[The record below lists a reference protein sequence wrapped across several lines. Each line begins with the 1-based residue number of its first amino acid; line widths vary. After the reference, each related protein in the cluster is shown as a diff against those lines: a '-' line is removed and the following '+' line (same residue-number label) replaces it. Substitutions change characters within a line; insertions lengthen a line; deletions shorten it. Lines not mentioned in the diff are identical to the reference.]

1 MPTGDIPVYRRVQDR
16 SRARPGPPHLSRG
29 SGKPACYTAVEA
41 AQSSCGEMSERL
53 KEHAWK
59 LSGLGATD
67 SYRRR
72 PTRAIRATYHQR
84 CSLGST
90 PYHPVFLDCQPRLR
104 HNPRHNPPATR
115 RRSLAG
121 ADSPQ
126 SPGADAAP
134 PPEARCDGGATDG
147 AAARPVLPVVRDG
160 DAMGV
165 APDVVDHLRGIAE
178 GGLGVDDPVLRP
190 RGPEMVCRQSAEDR
204 TAL

>member
-115 RRSLAG
+115 RRPLAG

-126 SPGADAAP
+126 SPGAA
-134 PPEARCDGGATDG
+134 ATDDTWE
-147 AAARPVLPVVRDG
+147 RTRLRHLK
-160 DAMGV
+160 
-165 APDVVDHLRGIAE
+165 PDVTEAQLTELLRG
-178 GGLGVDDPVLRP
+178 RFY
-190 RGPEMVCRQSAEDR
+190 RWFEMATRWV
-204 TAL
+204 